1 MKIDE
6 LYLEVDRTLF
16 GVLRPEKTAG
26 AEYICADCSLGSRR
40 VRLRLRLQAGGFA
53 DLSARLRAMGGGS
66 GAESIPQNKPNTSA
80 RRRTVNDDQ

>member
-16 GVLRPEKTAG
+16 GVIRPETKEG

-40 VRLRLRLQAGGFA
+40 VRLRLRLQPGGFA
-53 DLSARLRAMGGGS
+53 DLAARIRAMEVGGALEK
-66 GAESIPQNKPNTSA
+66 GAA
-80 RRRTVNDDQ
+80 R